1 MLRRETPN
9 TLMSGKALDMAYDKL
24 DRAIELR
31 EKGFHDEA
39 VVASYSAMFQA
50 ARALLFSEGVVEKSH
65 YCVILYLKDNHK
77 NSLGME
83 LISWLDL
90 YRIERHTWFY
100 GVESMDTDETGSEE
114 AIDRSNEFI
123 DRISNILK

>member
-1 MLRRETPN
+1 
-9 TLMSGKALDMAYDKL
+9 MSNKALDMAYEKL
-24 DRAIELR
+24 ERANSLM

-50 ARALLFSEGVVEKSH
+50 ARALLFSEGIVEKSH
-65 YCVILYLKDNHK
+65 YCVILYLEDKHK

-100 GVESMDTDETGSEE
+100 GVESMDTNETGSEE
-114 AIDRSNEFI
+114 AIERSNEFI
-123 DRISNILK
+123 DRISKILN